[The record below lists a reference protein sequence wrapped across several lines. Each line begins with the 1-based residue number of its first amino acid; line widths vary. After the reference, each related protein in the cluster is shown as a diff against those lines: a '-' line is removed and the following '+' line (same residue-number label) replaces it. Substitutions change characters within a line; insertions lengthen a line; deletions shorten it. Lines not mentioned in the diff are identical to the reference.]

1 MDEFEIDSITM
12 EQISS
17 LFGVQEDLGC
27 NASLE
32 DYTSWYNSLGI
43 QTIDVVDYGLL
54 YTQYQSICS
63 GVNTNT
69 IPPTITTI
77 SPSVSVLGNNV
88 TIKSIAIIG
97 GVYLIYKG
105 ITSK

>member
-1 MDEFEIDSITM
+1 MDELEIDSIRM
-12 EQISS
+12 DQIAA

-27 NASLE
+27 GASLE
-32 DYTSWYNSLGI
+32 EYTSWYNSLGI
-43 QTIDVVDYGLL
+43 ETIDVVDYGVL
-54 YTQYQSICS
+54 YTQYQAICS

-69 IPPTITTI
+69 IPETQTTT

-88 TIKSIAIIG
+88 TIKSIAILG